1 MVFFSPFRIWRCNTS
16 ICEQFSRK
24 SNSNRRSK
32 RVGGSKMRPNCT
44 FMFDSPLSNWREFN
58 GVAFYGPL
66 NTCRFGCKN
75 IERESQVS
83 SSRVQ
88 IQTINSLL
96 FVSGVSSHTEAV
108 TNSFHRRRS
117 IAWHFKWEIC
127 LLHLSL
133 LYLLLDHNFSLV
145 LFFAINAAF
154 FTHFFHKQK
163 CQFHTEKWNQ
173 VFFPA
178 YYRNYNG
185 SLKFDRL
192 IFIQKF
198 EILCNLF
205 LTRAHPMNMSQLCH
219 FQWRIFF
226 LLFYSFFTWNLV
238 RGLS

>member
-1 MVFFSPFRIWRCNTS
+1 MIFFSPFRIWRCNTS

-96 FVSGVSSHTEAV
+96 FVSGVSSHIEAV

-117 IAWHFKWEIC
+117 IAWHFKCEIC
-127 LLHLSL
+127 LLHPSL
-133 LYLLLDHNFSLV
+133 WYLLLDHNFSLV
-145 LFFAINAAF
+145 LFFAINTAF
-154 FTHFFHKQK
+154 FY
-163 CQFHTEKWNQ
+163 
-173 VFFPA
+173 A
-178 YYRNYNG
+178 
-185 SLKFDRL
+185 
-192 IFIQKF
+192 
-198 EILCNLF
+198 F
-205 LTRAHPMNMSQLCH
+205 LP
-219 FQWRIFF
+219 
-226 LLFYSFFTWNLV
+226 
-238 RGLS
+238 